1 MARPKFEPRL
11 TAFLHD
17 MPEAILRSV
26 AEGQECPENDEQT
39 EMRICALY
47 LIFEK
52 SASKEHL
59 ERAIHWTERWT
70 VASFLHHPDRDRRFD
85 ILGMLLA
92 RMCQCERLEEVVPPA
107 PLGQLMDHESLS
119 DDMGFRRKLFI
130 DRVAKLLV
138 DYKQSKH
145 TEDLNKAIGI
155 VAQLVHENNRYSEPE
170 LWNDLVVMFQRQ
182 FHRTGVMEGIA
193 RAIGAPT
200 EAVDVTRQCDPNLAG
215 YLNIIGNKFGKRF
228 ETTGAV
234 EDLDLAVD
242 ATYAAMLSTPQGDAR
257 WISYLNNLGSWLA
270 IRFDETGAM
279 EDLNCTINLASSAV
293 DLIPQDH
300 PQRAKCLN
308 TLHCSLNRRYNRTV
322 SKEDLDR
329 AVDAASKA
337 VDAASDDT
345 TGFAHFSDNLS
356 VALALRSHRMGVME
370 DLDDAIV
377 ASTGAVRATPKGDPE
392 LAIHLYNLSD
402 RLKDRFKSAGAM
414 KDLDRAVDAAK
425 KSVAITP
432 PDNTYLPTFL
442 SNYGDTLGLRFERTG
457 ALDDLQDAIE
467 NMTKAAKATPQ
478 GGTTPG
484 IYLNALGLL
493 LGKQFEK
500 TGVQDDIDHAI
511 RVITKAVDMTPTD
524 HPDRA
529 IYMKNLGNQF
539 GRRFEKTGSMED
551 LDRGVENVSGAV
563 GTMPKD
569 HPGCPSLFNNLGNW
583 LGKRFERANAEI
595 DLDQQL
601 IAYTAALYCKATP
614 PSIWIRS
621 AGSAANVIALDE
633 HWESASVLLE
643 KAVNLLPK
651 ISPRY
656 QTHTDRQDL
665 LAWLYSLA
673 SMAAATAL
681 SANKG
686 PYNALRLLELG
697 RGLIP
702 GLLMDIRTDVSD
714 LERAYPD
721 LAKRFVSLRDEL
733 DRPVDDGP
741 RTTSSAIE
749 SLNWEL
755 RRERHHA
762 VDQELNELIETIRT
776 KPDFQTFLQSPTE
789 AELIAA
795 ATPDPIIVVNV
806 SFYRCDAFIIDRTG
820 IQVVELPDLSQKRA
834 EEWAA
839 NLLSAS
845 EDLTPLL
852 EWLWHA
858 ICRPCLNALGLTSAV
873 SDDNWPH
880 VWWIPTGVLS
890 QMPLHAA
897 GYHGQGS
904 TETVLDR
911 TMSSYAVSIKS
922 LLRGRRQDQN
932 FTGKSPTPSALLVA
946 MQETPWS
953 RPLPYAG
960 DEVDILRNLCPPIG
974 LDPITP
980 RLFKGDVLARLQ
992 RHTVFHFAGN
1002 ALSNPREPS
1011 RSFLLL
1017 KDWELNPLTV
1027 QNLCQSQVQE
1037 NRPSFA
1043 YLSTCSTVSNKNPR
1057 LSGEGIHLV
1066 SAFQLMGF
1074 RHVVGTLWNVSDEHR
1089 VDVAR
1094 VFYETLLDEGMT
1106 GMTVCRAFHQT
1117 LRTLRDGYTRNPE
1130 LLGSEAQR
1138 KGPVSTHW
1146 IPYVHFGA

>member
-1 MARPKFEPRL
+1 MARPKFESKL

-17 MPEAILRSV
+17 IPEAILRSV
-26 AEGQECPENDEQT
+26 AEGQERPENDEQT

-52 SASKEHL
+52 SASKQHL
-59 ERAIHWTERWT
+59 ERAIHWTEGWIA
-70 VASFLHHPDRDRRFD
+70 ASFLHHPDRDRRFD

-92 RMCQCERLEEVVPPA
+92 RMCQCEHLEEVVSPA
-107 PLGQLMDHESLS
+107 PLGQLMDHESPS
-119 DDMGFRRKLFI
+119 DDMGFRRKLFM
-130 DRVAKLLV
+130 DRVAKLLF
-138 DYKQSKH
+138 DYMQYNH
-145 TEDLNKAIGI
+145 IEDYDKAIGI
-155 VAQLVHENNRYSEPE
+155 VAQLVHENNRYNEPE

-193 RAIGAPT
+193 RAIDAPT
-200 EAVDVTRQCDPNLAG
+200 QAVDVTRQCDPNLAG
-215 YLNIIGNKFGKRF
+215 YLNILGKKFGKRF

-234 EDLDLAVD
+234 EDLDRAVD
-242 ATYAAMLSTPQGDAR
+242 ATYTAMLSTPQGDAR
-257 WISYLNNLGSWLA
+257 LINYLNNLGAWLA

-279 EDLNCTINLASSAV
+279 EDLNCTINLASSTV

-356 VALALRSHRMGVME
+356 VALALRSQRMGVME
-370 DLDDAIV
+370 DLDHAIV
-377 ASTGAVRATPKGDPE
+377 ASTGAVRATPEDDPQ
-392 LAIHLYNLSD
+392 LAIRLYNLSD
-402 RLKDRFKSAGAM
+402 RLKDRFKSTGVM
-414 KDLDRAVDAAK
+414 EDLDRAVDAAK
-425 KSVAITP
+425 ESVAITP
-432 PDNTYLPTFL
+432 ADNTYLPTFL
-442 SNYGDTLGLRFERTG
+442 SNYGDTLSLRFERTG

-467 NMTKAAKATPQ
+467 NMTNAANASPQ
-478 GGTTPG
+478 GGYIPG
-484 IYLNALGLL
+484 SYLNALGLL

-500 TGVQDDIDHAI
+500 TGAQDDIDHAI
-511 RVITKAVDMTPTD
+511 KVITKAVDMTPPD

-529 IYMKNLGNQF
+529 IYMNNLGNQF

-551 LDRGVENVSGAV
+551 LDRGVENVGWAM
-563 GTMPKD
+563 GTIPDD
-569 HPGCPSLFNNLGNW
+569 HPSCPSLFNNLGNW

-633 HWESASVLLE
+633 LWESASLLLE

-651 ISPRY
+651 MSPRY
-656 QTHTDRQDL
+656 QTHTDQQDL
-665 LAWLYSLA
+665 LARLYAMA

-686 PYNALRLLELG
+686 PYNALRLLESG

-702 GLLMDIRTDVSD
+702 GFLMDIRNDVSD
-714 LERAYPD
+714 LEQAYPD

-755 RRERHHA
+755 RRERYYA
-762 VDQELNELIETIRT
+762 VDQELNGLIETIRT
-776 KPDFQTFLQSPTE
+776 KPDFQSFLQSPTE

-795 ATPDPIIVVNV
+795 ASPDPIIVVNM

-820 IQVVELPDLSQKRA
+820 IQVVELPDLSQKKA

-845 EDLTPLL
+845 DDLTPLL

-858 ICRPCLNALGLTSAV
+858 ICRPCLNALQLTSAV

-897 GYHGQGS
+897 GYRGQGS

-922 LLRGRRQDQN
+922 LLHGRRQDEN
-932 FTGKSPTPSALLVA
+932 LMGKSPIPSALLVA

-960 DEVDILRNLCPPIG
+960 DEVDMLRNLCPPIG

-980 RLFKGDVLARLQ
+980 RPLKGDVLERLQ
-992 RHTVFHFAGN
+992 RWTVFHFAGN

-1027 QNLCQSQVQE
+1027 QNLCQSQMQE

-1043 YLSTCSTVSNKNPR
+1043 YLSACSTVSNKNLR

-1089 VDVAR
+1089 VEVAR
-1094 VFYETLLDEGMT
+1094 VFYETLFDE
-1106 GMTVCRAFHQT
+1106 
-1117 LRTLRDGYTRNPE
+1117 
-1130 LLGSEAQR
+1130 
-1138 KGPVSTHW
+1138 
-1146 IPYVHFGA
+1146 